1 MAPWNPCRL
10 FKTLVYFGTLPVL
23 DGSGWMSKLMGAE
36 SPNPL
41 AVPGSA
47 NAMEA
52 MMDAVVV
59 VTPPPGEALGEALAA
74 ALADRG
80 WPVRRAAAL
89 PLDGSTL
96 AGAAAVIVA
105 APGGDRGVEQLIDQ
119 VSQGSSG
126 AAGRFGSL
134 TLFDFRQGNSATTDA
149 IARVWG
155 AVDDVV
161 MGGVSESQLQFGSGA
176 ALFSGTVSVANNG
189 GFASVRTRN
198 FETPLDLT
206 GYQGLELRLRGDGQ
220 RYKFIA
226 RSQAQWDGMGYSQ
239 SFDTVFNTWMTVRLP
254 FKDFVPVFRA
264 RTVTDAP
271 PLAVE
276 ALRSFQLMLSKF
288 EYDGGLNPRFQ
299 PGTFSLEL
307 ETIRAY
313 GGPPRRPLVILVGDR
328 AETVD
333 YLRSSGLPH
342 GLVSA
347 PTDPTPAALAA
358 TVRDCMAAITRV
370 QPQIS
375 QPVP

>member
-10 FKTLVYFGTLPVL
+10 FKTLLYFGTLPVL
-23 DGSGWMSKLMGAE
+23 DGNGWMAKLMGAQ
-36 SPNPL
+36 SPNP
-41 AVPGSA
+41 VTDGID
-47 NAMEA
+47 AMTEA
-52 MMDAVVV
+52 IVV
-59 VTPPPGEALGEALAA
+59 VTPPPAEALGDALVA
-74 ALADRG
+74 ALGDRG
-80 WPVRRAAAL
+80 WPVRRTATL
-89 PLDGSTL
+89 PLEGSIL
-96 AGAAAVIVA
+96 AGATAVIVGV
-105 APGGDRGVEQLIDQ
+105 PVGGEFRSDRGVERLIDQ
-119 VSQGSSG
+119 ISQGTTG
-126 AAGRFGSL
+126 AVGRFGGL
-134 TLFDFRQGNSATTDA
+134 TLFDFRQADPAAAGA

-161 MGGVSESQLQFGSGA
+161 MGGVSDSQLQLGTGA
-176 ALFSGTVSVANNG
+176 ALFSGTVSTANNG
-189 GFASVRTRN
+189 GFVSVRTRN

-254 FKDFVPVFRA
+254 FRDFVPVFRA

-271 PLAVE
+271 PLEVA

-328 AETVD
+328 PETAD

-342 GLVSA
+342 AIVA
-347 PTDPTPAALAA
+347 TPTALTPAALAT
-358 TVRDCMAAITRV
+358 TVQACLAAIAQGT
-370 QPQIS
+370 PQVS